1 MDEFSFT
8 LTGVTRQEYFQATRL
23 TAKRLYTTLA
33 FLMVVICAV
42 IILATGNVRPAAF
55 IGPLVIYV
63 IVVAVCE
70 IAPRINYK
78 GQLDTITPITY
89 TFGPLGWTAQMDGGD
104 KNRIKWE
111 ATPKMS
117 TSRDCI
123 FLFNNDTSS
132 TMLPRRLMTEEQVKQ
147 IKSWYK
153 NTRELSK
160 EYEKKKL
167 REERKKHKENQQGF
181 FSRYRGPAWGP
192 LKYRQNQRNDQTKKK

>member
-23 TAKRLYTTLA
+23 TAKRLYSTLA

-42 IILATGNVRPAAF
+42 IIIATGNVRPAAF
-55 IGPLVIYV
+55 IGPLVIYI

-70 IAPRINYK
+70 IAPQLNYK

-89 TFGPLGWTAQMDGGD
+89 TFGPLGWTAQLEGNE

-123 FLFNNDTSS
+123 FLFNDDTSS
-132 TMLPRRLMTEEQVKQ
+132 TLLPRRLMTEEQVKQ
-147 IKSWYK
+147 IKTWYK
-153 NTRELSK
+153 TSRLLSK
-160 EYEKKKL
+160 EYEKKKM
-167 REERKKHKENQQGF
+167 RQERKEHKENHQGF

-192 LKYRQNQRNDQTKKK
+192 WKNKRK